1 MILHNQCSKSII
13 QPFMVN
19 QMNFHTIIWPVRI
32 STLNYYNSN
41 SSRCKQNGTMYSS
54 YLSNKI
60 SKLYNNKFSNNRIY
74 NIANKWLR
82 KHNNYYNSI
91 QMKLHIQVVQV
102 YQVVLQYKVVV
113 IVVDHSCINHSYYQH
128 FCSNQWLKQA
138 LVVYSNNSVFNN
150 HSNKPLSSVLQMSN
164 MKSQI
169 HLMADIRRQ
178 KTLFLQY
185 RHMFMPHR

>member
-1 MILHNQCSKSII
+1 
-13 QPFMVN
+13 
-19 QMNFHTIIWPVRI
+19 
-32 STLNYYNSN
+32 
-41 SSRCKQNGTMYSS
+41 
-54 YLSNKI
+54 
-60 SKLYNNKFSNNRIY
+60 
-74 NIANKWLR
+74 
-82 KHNNYYNSI
+82 
-91 QMKLHIQVVQV
+91 MKLHIQVVQV

-150 HSNKPLSSVLQMSN
+150 HNNKPLSSVLQMSN

-185 RHMFMPHR
+185 RHMYMRHRWVTETLLSFWHCIYVEMPWPGGVHTVQPTVDCKMFLIVKHLQNCWLK